1 MTSVQARQMTRILV
15 AAVAALGAGW
25 LLLMAG
31 LGRGVPGPGL
41 VEPEPV
47 PELQLSE
54 AQVEL
59 PPSGRF
65 VEVASRPLFAEDR
78 RPEPKILEEPG
89 VEPEAPPSVPL
100 NVALTGIIHTPTMR
114 VALLRDNATG
124 QSLNLRERMVLP
136 GDQGGWQVKSIKPR
150 EVVFEDAGSESET
163 TLELGIGTG
172 AAQPALPPPPMA
184 PSAMAQPAQSGQQA
198 ADGVSQADTAED
210 EVAQRAAEIRRRI
223 EERRAQLRREAEQ
236 TEKQ

>member
-1 MTSVQARQMTRILV
+1 MTSVQARQLTRVLV

-31 LGRGVPGPGL
+31 LGRGVPGPGP

-150 EVVFEDAGSESET
+150 EVVFEDTGSESET

-172 AAQPALPPPPMA
+172 SAQPALPPPA
-184 PSAMAQPAQSGQQA
+184 LVQPAQAAQQA